1 MAIAAAGSAARLWV
15 CPSSQRS
22 WEPGDRRVDPSTAA
36 LSEPGLLAR
45 RQCGGHPLA
54 AGVLVPQGI
63 LLSPAVGAVLRSL
76 STVIL
81 AVNAQLLRR
90 AAI

>member
-15 CPSSQRS
+15 CPSSLRS
-22 WEPGDRRVDPSTAA
+22 WEPGIAAWTRSTAA

-63 LLSPAVGAVLRSL
+63 LLSPVGAVLRSL

-90 AAI
+90 SAI